1 MISVCQDTS
10 GALHPVLVP
19 TMQKRCR
26 LEGVKRRW
34 SMGLRNWPVR
44 KTKRIMSFSP
54 GAEKAQKGPHHGIP
68 VLTTERMEVLFSQG
82 AVWEKMRGNCIQA
95 TPGEVLLLS
104 TKDIFDSEKN
114 QSLEQP
120 HKGCGRL
127 PITGGFQEVLD
138 NLILAP
144 FSHNLMIFLMIFQG
158 PFQLRPFYD
167 SMCPKYI

>member
-1 MISVCQDTS
+1 
-10 GALHPVLVP
+10 
-19 TMQKRCR
+19 
-26 LEGVKRRW
+26 
-34 SMGLRNWPVR
+34 
-44 KTKRIMSFSP
+44 
-54 GAEKAQKGPHHGIP
+54 
-68 VLTTERMEVLFSQG
+68 
-82 AVWEKMRGNCIQA
+82 MRGNCIQA